1 MKPRATLHT
10 VRAQPL
16 SRSHRPRA
24 EITIIHVEQSPP
36 TFTHNNNNCCCCC
49 YRRNN
54 MERALTRV
62 LATMETNLM
71 TRAELPRAQRRNENI
86 FQKTR

>member
-1 MKPRATLHT
+1 
-10 VRAQPL
+10 
-16 SRSHRPRA
+16 
-24 EITIIHVEQSPP
+24 
-36 TFTHNNNNCCCCC
+36 
-49 YRRNN
+49 

-62 LATMETNLM
+62 LATMENLM